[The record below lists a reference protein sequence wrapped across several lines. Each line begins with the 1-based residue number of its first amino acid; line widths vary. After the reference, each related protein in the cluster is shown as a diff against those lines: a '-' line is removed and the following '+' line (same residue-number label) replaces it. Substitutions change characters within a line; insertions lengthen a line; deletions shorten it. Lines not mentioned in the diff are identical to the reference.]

1 MNKNSWPMWANF
13 IENKTSKTRKG
24 DKMTTATYKREDA
37 ATALDTLERYREEI
51 TNENALLIITAEMGK
66 GETDYFRALLTY
78 TNKDGRTDYAHLTWA
93 IAKLLGYS
101 LRDRGGYWYLA
112 IGGGGYSKTDEI
124 ARSLADYYGIERV
137 RYERN

>member
-1 MNKNSWPMWANF
+1 
-13 IENKTSKTRKG
+13 
-24 DKMTTATYKREDA
+24 MTTATYKREDL

-93 IAKLLGYS
+93 IAKLFGYS

-124 ARSLADYYGIERV
+124 ARSLANYYGIERV